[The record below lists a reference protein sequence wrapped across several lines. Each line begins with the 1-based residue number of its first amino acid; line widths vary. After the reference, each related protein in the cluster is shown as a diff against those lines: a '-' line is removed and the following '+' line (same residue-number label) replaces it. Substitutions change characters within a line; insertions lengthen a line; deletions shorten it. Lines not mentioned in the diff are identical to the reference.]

1 MITPVKLDLP
11 PNPRW
16 TGKLWKQRL
25 ISSIKKIIVHQA
37 LGELDTLGV
46 HNYHISPE
54 SHLNPGIGAPRISY
68 HYTIEK
74 DGRVFVVN
82 EMTDVLWHCKGQN
95 TSSIGILML
104 GDFTGPG
111 HVGKSEPTE
120 AQLTSLDQLLD
131 MLRDKYKLTIASV
144 FGHCDF
150 GKPACPGDK
159 VNAHIQKYRRG

>member
-1 MITPVKLDLP
+1 MITPIKLDLP

-16 TGKLWKQRL
+16 TGRLWKKRL

-37 LGELDTLGV
+37 MGELTTLGV

-54 SHLNPGIGAPRISY
+54 CHLNPGKGAPRISY

-74 DGRVFVVN
+74 DGKVCVVN

-104 GDFTGPG
+104 GSFTGKG
-111 HVGKSEPTE
+111 YVGKSSPTTE
-120 AQLTSLDQLLD
+120 QLDSLTQLLD
-131 MLRDKYKLTIASV
+131 MLRGEYKLEKTSV
-144 FGHCDF
+144 YGHCDF
-150 GKPACPGDK
+150 GKPACPGDEIFK
-159 VNAHIQKYRRG
+159 HIQKYRG